1 MGNAYNNA
9 SLLVTPNGYKA
20 SKIYSAKP
28 TDGTGDLAF
37 SRASNATRVN
47 SAGLIEKVR
56 TNIFPTGSALT
67 TAIWDNV
74 GATLTAGQTDPN
86 GGTGAMRV
94 QLAGGSVNYIAQVF
108 TNSSVSFTRSVFI
121 KAATAQTIRLVEP
134 NTGGNVLINVTT
146 SYQRFSLSVN
156 GTSSAFGIR
165 FDNENDSAAKDFT
178 IAFIQLETGDVATDY
193 IPTTTA
199 AVSVGITADIPRL
212 DYTGGGCPS
221 LLLEPQRTN
230 LVTFS
235 EQLDNAAWVKQST
248 LVTANATISPDGY
261 TNADKL
267 IGTAANSFHAIY
279 NFANTLTGIHTVS
292 FYAKKGEYDFIVAHD
307 QFSSRFLSVFNLNTG
322 TVVSGSGTSMQSVGN
337 GWYRCVVT
345 FDGAGVS
352 VIFSLSPSPTSASG
366 TNYLGDGTSGVFVWG
381 SQLEAG
387 AYATSYIPTLGSSVT
402 RLADAASKT
411 GISSLIGQTAGTLY
425 ADVNWTFKNEA
436 GSPVVGI
443 LTINNNVA
451 NFDNCIILGI
461 ERQTSGINRVYCL
474 VQNAGATEAVLFGS
488 SISSGRYKIAL
499 AYTANDF
506 VLYVNGV
513 QIATDTSGSVPT
525 TSQVLLG
532 SRFNGDSVITDDTI
546 NAAALYTTRLSNSEL
561 AELTTL

>member
-47 SAGLIEKVR
+47 SQGLIEKAR

-94 QLAGGSVNYIAQVF
+94 QLAGGSVNYIAQIF

-156 GTSSAFGIR
+156 GSGSAFGIR

-178 IAFIQLETGDVATDY
+178 IAFIQLETGDIATDY

-199 AVSVGITADIPRL
+199 AVSVGITANIPRL

-221 LLLEPQRTN
+221 WLLEPQRTN
-230 LVTFS
+230 LALYS
-235 EQLDNAAWVKQST
+235 EQFNNAVW
-248 LVTANATISPDGY
+248 
-261 TNADKL
+261 DK
-267 IGTAANSFHAIY
+267 F
-279 NFANTLTGIHTVS
+279 
-292 FYAKKGEYDFIVAHD
+292 
-307 QFSSRFLSVFNLNTG
+307 
-322 TVVSGSGTSMQSVGN
+322 
-337 GWYRCVVT
+337 
-345 FDGAGVS
+345 
-352 VIFSLSPSPTSASG
+352 
-366 TNYLGDGTSGVFVWG
+366 
-381 SQLEAG
+381 
-387 AYATSYIPTLGSSVT
+387 
-402 RLADAASKT
+402 
-411 GISSLIGQTAGTLY
+411 
-425 ADVNWTFKNEA
+425 
-436 GSPVVGI
+436 
-443 LTINNNVA
+443 
-451 NFDNCIILGI
+451 
-461 ERQTSGINRVYCL
+461 
-474 VQNAGATEAVLFGS
+474 
-488 SISSGRYKIAL
+488 
-499 AYTANDF
+499 
-506 VLYVNGV
+506 
-513 QIATDTSGSVPT
+513 
-525 TSQVLLG
+525 
-532 SRFNGDSVITDDTI
+532 
-546 NAAALYTTRLSNSEL
+546 
-561 AELTTL
+561 